1 MEHAARD
8 PALYFIRTDDTDTG
22 WNPVQGSPVM
32 DRRRASCFQFLS
44 RGETGTSRA
53 QPATR
58 MLSMSARAGI
68 VHYDTSLATQA
79 TQDFNKWI
87 AAWPIVMPP
96 RILAAPRPAN
106 FSPSAINFSFCR
118 FLRSIS
124 RREEFS
130 DARTSLFR

>member
-1 MEHAARD
+1 MEHGEILPYISFARTTPILD
-8 PALYFIRTDDTDTG
+8 GTRSRVP
-22 WNPVQGSPVM
+22 PVM

-96 RILAAPRPAN
+96 RIFAAPRPAN

-124 RREEFS
+124 RREEFF

>member
-87 AAWPIVMPP
+87 VA
-96 RILAAPRPAN
+96 
-106 FSPSAINFSFCR
+106 
-118 FLRSIS
+118 
-124 RREEFS
+124 
-130 DARTSLFR
+130 

>member
-87 AAWPIVMPP
+87 VAWPIVMPP

-130 DARTSLFR
+130 DTRTSLFR

>member
-87 AAWPIVMPP
+87 VAWPIVMP
-96 RILAAPRPAN
+96 LHHAPPT
-106 FSPSAINFSFCR
+106 SAPLLS
-118 FLRSIS
+118 
-124 RREEFS
+124 
-130 DARTSLFR
+130 TSLFADSFAQSLAEKNFPTREHLSFDN